1 MDWNKITNIILV
13 IAFLVLLIFVILGL
27 YQWISRKSLKKVDKP
42 LLFMP
47 IPLALMAIV
56 YFVFD
61 KLIVV
66 NTRPNGS
73 GEPSFPSTHTMVTA
87 TIFFCVAVIL
97 PKYVKNKIFLTV
109 IYLLMLVLIAG
120 VSVGRVLANMH
131 WVTDVV
137 AGLLFALG
145 FAGIYWLI
153 LRKFSALKK

>member
-97 PKYVKNKIFLTV
+97 PKYVKNKIFLSI

-131 WVTDVV
+131 WVTDVI
-137 AGLLFALG
+137 AGLIFALG
-145 FAGIYWLI
+145 FAVIYWLI
-153 LRKFSALKK
+153 LRKFSTLKK

>member
-1 MDWNKITNIILV
+1 MDFSQT
-13 IAFLVLLIFVILGL
+13 
-27 YQWISRKSLKKVDKP
+27 LKKVDKP

-131 WVTDVV
+131 WVTDVI
-137 AGLLFALG
+137 AGLIFALG
-145 FAGIYWLI
+145 FAIIYWLI
-153 LRKFSALKK
+153 LRKFSTLKK